1 MSDKE
6 KLRQA
11 HEVESN
17 DAELEKV
24 AAEEHDRLNEKLE
37 QRAETEAGISKEQLE
52 NEARASAERHA
63 EKQEKAEASP
73 AEKRKPKPLPR
84 SKSNLEANFKL
95 TLNDAQKHMSND
107 AQKHMS
113 APSKAFSKV
122 IHNKAVE
129 RTSDVVGATVARP
142 NAVLAGSLSAFLFT
156 LAIYLLARR
165 NGYPLSGTE
174 TIAAFI
180 VGWLVGNLF
189 DYLRLMITGKKPG
202 QLQ

>member
-1 MSDKE
+1 MSNKE
-6 KLRQA
+6 KLQQA

-17 DAELEKV
+17 NAELEKV

-37 QRAETEAGISKEQLE
+37 QRAETEASISKEQLE

-95 TLNDAQKHMSND
+95 TLND